1 MGAVWSAVKRAVLSA
16 VHGSWSAIRRAG
28 RGYWSAVVL
37 AIPAAGLLA
46 GGTAVSGTAAAAMVG
61 AGAALAGA
69 VGTRVVG
76 LAEQAKAGRQRDLD
90 ETRRVAYMALL
101 ANRAQAPE
109 LVATIVNA
117 LAHHG
122 LGADPG
128 EAASHLINLV
138 GMSINRP
145 ESERWLQEQ
154 IDEIN
159 RKLGQ

>member
-1 MGAVWSAVKRAVLSA
+1 MWAAVRSAL
-16 VHGSWSAIRRAG
+16 
-28 RGYWSAVVL
+28 RGYWAALVL
-37 AIPAAGLLA
+37 GVTAAGLLA
-46 GGTAVSGTAAAAMVG
+46 AGASVSGAAAAAM

-69 VGTRVVG
+69 AVTRTVD
-76 LAEQAKAGRQRDLD
+76 LAEQARASRQRDLD

-122 LGADPG
+122 LGADPAL
-128 EAASHLINLV
+128 AASHLTNLV
-138 GMSINRP
+138 NTTPINRP
-145 ESERWLQEQ
+145 ASERWLQEQ